1 MALSA
6 LVSPA
11 AAVDW
16 SQAEPVI
23 VTAKEY
29 AFDPNHLTFKSG
41 VAYRLRIE
49 NSGSEMHEFAAP
61 DFFRAIRIRNP
72 KALNADHTEIDV
84 KPGQAKELYFV
95 AKSPGSFKLRCP
107 DHDWAGMVGDIT
119 VSR

>member
-1 MALSA
+1 MADERGFATADHRLFRGPMRPRSPCRSPLVAAAALSMALSA

-29 AFDPNHLTFKSG
+29 AFGPNHLTFKNG

-61 DFFRAIRIRNP
+61 DF
-72 KALNADHTEIDV
+72 
-84 KPGQAKELYFV
+84 
-95 AKSPGSFKLRCP
+95 
-107 DHDWAGMVGDIT
+107 
-119 VSR
+119 